1 MGIGRKLHTAVSRDT
16 QIMYLNVLHNMEMV
30 NGTVI
35 SEHILKQ
42 LSQEYNHIHH
52 TNKHI
57 ISSYFFFFKVIL
69 NEINNNIIF

>member
-1 MGIGRKLHTAVSRDT
+1 MTTKKDATEPHGPMTSYTFNKLHTAVSRDT

-42 LSQEYNHIHH
+42 PSQE
-52 TNKHI
+52 
-57 ISSYFFFFKVIL
+57 
-69 NEINNNIIF
+69 